1 MASERASDPTCTCPS
16 GDGSLRWPCPKHPP
30 AAAPAE
36 MSPELTDTARAAIA
50 WVLWHHQG
58 ASSPVGQPLRFALGM
73 GADEP
78 LPDWRIAEAKR
89 YAAWAGAT
97 TAKFH
102 EARAITPA
110 APGID
115 LVSDILTD
123 LSNVAGSWVVE
134 AAGASADAQNDCAMQ
149 MHEAIERWS
158 NKLHLGDA
166 STKGVTFRNYGD
178 SEAQFIADG
187 ERLNC
192 PACGGSGHIDDSPKG
207 GAHPDDLA
215 VDAFAAAMKA
225 KLADARAK
233 GRGGWNGDEP
243 GMHQRLSDLLRAH
256 VEKGDPRDVSNF
268 CMFLHQRGEGIS
280 APAPIPRPMDT
291 APRDGTLVRL
301 LVQFEEHL
309 IEDTDEPAWT
319 IGACNDDLV
328 PDDERTGWQIAGWC
342 WEHDHFTEGK
352 GTPVGWLP
360 MLDSPKDG
368 SDTARLDSG
377 MIRLSHRDEFGE
389 DGYILHTGV
398 NLRAAID
405 AAMQAQAGDAEVP
418 HG

>member
-1 MASERASDPTCTCPS
+1 MTTQPNTKCTCPS

-36 MSPELTDTARAAIA
+36 MSPEFTDTARAAIA

-115 LVSDILTD
+115 PDVLARDIHH
-123 LSNVAGSWVVE
+123 A
-134 AAGASADAQNDCAMQ
+134 
-149 MHEAIERWS
+149 
-158 NKLHLGDA
+158 
-166 STKGVTFRNYGD
+166 
-178 SEAQFIADG
+178 IADTG
-187 ERLNC
+187 LAPLS
-192 PACGGSGHIDDSPKG
+192 PADNHTLREVIRSVIDASPKG
-207 GAHPDDLA
+207 DVHPDDLS

-243 GMHQRLSDLLRAH
+243 GMQQRLSDMLRTH
-256 VEKGDPRDVSNF
+256 VEKGDPRDVANF
-268 CMFLHQRGEGIS
+268 CMFLHQRGEAIGPKGA
-280 APAPIPRPMDT
+280 APAIQ
-291 APRDGTLVRL
+291 V
-301 LVQFEEHL
+301 
-309 IEDTDEPAWT
+309 PAGW
-319 IGACNDDLV
+319 ALV
-328 PDDERTGWQIAGWC
+328 PDRMQLTPENMELLADTLRGADEDEPWCGGVLWVGQTTDDDGEPTYYGLNVGNVECLEEGSINIVEFDPPAG
-342 WEHDHFTEGK
+342 
-352 GTPVGWLP
+352 
-360 MLDSPKDG
+360 SPKGG
-368 SDTARLDSG
+368 SEARDAARLDWLDANGFTAYRQVDPIDGLSG
-377 MIRLSHRDEFGE
+377 HCVVVHETMTPRRGNVHDTIRG
-389 DGYILHTGV
+389 
-398 NLRAAID
+398 AID
-405 AAMQAQAGDAEVP
+405 AAMQAQAGDAEVQP
-418 HG
+418 